1 MHVVKG
7 KHGNL
12 LCYDTSVE
20 LNIVPIIASVSS
32 SSEIL
37 CNKYSDVFKGI
48 GKLKDVKAKI
58 HVDENGIPVIQPHR
72 RIPFHIRKQ
81 VEAELD
87 RHEQLDSI
95 DKVDGPTPWVSPIV
109 VAPKRKILLKFVCV

>member
-7 KHGNL
+7 KHENL

-37 CNKYSDVFKGI
+37 CNKYSDIFKGI
-48 GKLKDVKAKI
+48 GELKDVKVKI
-58 HVDENGIPVIQPHR
+58 HVDEN
-72 RIPFHIRKQ
+72 RIPFIQPYRPMPFNIRKQ

-95 DKVDGPTPWVSPIV
+95 DKVDGPTPCRCTQTEKS
-109 VAPKRKILLKFVCV
+109 F

>member
-48 GKLKDVKAKI
+48 GKLKDVKVKF
-58 HVDENGIPVIQPHR
+58 HVDENGKPVIQPHR
-72 RIPFHIRKQ
+72 RVPFHIRKQ
-81 VEAELD
+81 VEAELE
-87 RHEQLDSI
+87 RHGKLDII
-95 DKVDGPTPWVSPIV
+95 DKVD
-109 VAPKRKILLKFVCV
+109 